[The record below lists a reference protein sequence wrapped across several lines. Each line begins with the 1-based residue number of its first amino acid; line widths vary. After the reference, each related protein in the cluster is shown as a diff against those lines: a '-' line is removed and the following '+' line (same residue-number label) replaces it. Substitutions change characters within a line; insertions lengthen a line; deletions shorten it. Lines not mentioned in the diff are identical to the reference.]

1 MHSVQNIPWT
11 QRQMIIMTVE
21 VVGFDG
27 DKQKEEVIVTKLL
40 PGTRRKDFIGM
51 KASRDLDSINM
62 ISDDH
67 YLLKF
72 RASDPS
78 ARSDYWSLMGRDG
91 QI

>member
-1 MHSVQNIPWT
+1 
-11 QRQMIIMTVE
+11 MIIMTVE
-21 VVGFDG
+21 SVGLG
-27 DKQKEEVIVTKLL
+27 GVKHKEEVIVTKLM

-51 KASRDLDSINM
+51 KARRDLESINM

-78 ARSDYWSLMGRDG
+78 FKSDYWSLMGRDG